1 MKIKFIRALVI
12 VLVCLIMFLSTTYV
26 PSVKNLSGADFLQGF
41 SAGAGVVAL
50 VATIYYYLQAKKATG
65 RV

>member
-50 VATIYYYLQAKKATG
+50 VATIYYYIESRKATG
-65 RV
+65 QV